1 MKWNQA
7 AGPRSQ
13 INLAVLLALTV
24 CALTVTGCLPSVD
37 ALQSTQP
44 APPTSPA
51 TPPAP
56 ATVKGTVACPGFVTS
71 APDSAVVTIQLVD
84 ISAGDAPAVVLGEQ
98 IIEPA
103 GRPAPFEF
111 EIDYDPAS
119 IAPDGVYALEANIM
133 ADGRL
138 LYQTSMRHPV
148 ITQGHPATVEAVLT
162 RVGPWSAF
170 DLALSSGRLAR
181 YSR

>member
-1 MKWNQA
+1 MNCKQA
-7 AGPRSQ
+7 AGPRGH
-13 INLAVLLALTV
+13 INLAILLGLTI
-24 CALTVTGCLPSVD
+24 CALIVTGCLPSVD
-37 ALQSTQP
+37 ALQPTQP
-44 APPTSPA
+44 APLDIPA
-51 TPPAP
+51 TPPPP
-56 ATVKGTVACPGFVTS
+56 ATVKGTVTCPEFVTF
-71 APDSAVVTIQLVD
+71 APTSAVVTIQLVD

-138 LYQTSMRHPV
+138 LYQTNMRHPV

-162 RVGPWSAF
+162 RVGPWSPF
-170 DLALSSGRLAR
+170 DLALSSGRLAH